1 MKVSVIGGGVA
12 GMTSAYRLMQRGHDV
27 ALYEASPYLGG
38 LVRTFEVGGTRLEA
52 FYHHLFS
59 TDTTI
64 LRLIDELG
72 YGDRMRWIDSKVG
85 WFTEGNIYP
94 FVTPLDLARFGPLP
108 LIDRVKLG
116 MMGLTLRKRD
126 DWEEFEHVTAKD
138 WIEKN
143 VSKNVFDKVWG
154 PLLHGK
160 YGEAYD
166 EIAMAWLWSKIHLRF
181 ASRKGGPLQ
190 KEQLGYLMG
199 SFAVYIEELERRLR
213 DGGVDI
219 HTGAAVER
227 ITAEGGRVT
236 GIVVSGAHVPSDA
249 VVAAVPSSIFKKMA
263 PPLTADYE
271 RRLDAVGWQFALCM
285 VITLKQPLSHIYWMN
300 IADRS
305 MPFLA
310 VVEHTNFV
318 GPENYCGN
326 HIVYISNYLTPDHE
340 YFNLSEEQ
348 LWALFEP
355 ALKQINPRFDSSWVN
370 DRWLFKGPYAQPI
383 ITTEYR
389 DKKPDHRT
397 PVEGLYLENMTQIY
411 PEDRG
416 QNYSIRMGEEV
427 AEMVESDYAARNA
440 APSQDAVA

>member
-1 MKVSVIGGGVA
+1 MKVCVIGGGVA
-12 GMTSAYRLMQRGHDV
+12 GMASAYRLMQRGHSV

-64 LRLIDELG
+64 LSLIDELG
-72 YGDRMRWIDSKVG
+72 FGDRMRWIDSKVG
-85 WFTEGNIYP
+85 WFTEGKIYP
-94 FVTPLDLARFGPLP
+94 FVTPLDLLRFSPLP
-108 LIDRVKLG
+108 LLDRAKLG

-190 KEQLGYLMG
+190 KEQLGYLTG
-199 SFAVYIEELERRLR
+199 SFALYIEELERRLR
-213 DGGVDI
+213 DGGVDV
-219 HTGAAVER
+219 HTNAPVER
-227 ITAEGGRVT
+227 ITAEGGRAS
-236 GIVVSGAHVPSDA
+236 GIVVNGTSVAADA

-263 PPLTADYE
+263 PPLTPDYE

-300 IADRS
+300 IADRD

-310 VVEHTNFV
+310 IVEHTNFV
-318 GPENYCGN
+318 GPENYGGN
-326 HIVYISNYLTPDHE
+326 HIVYISNYLEPGHE

-355 ALKQINPRFDSSWVN
+355 ALKKINPQFGPDWVTG
-370 DRWLFKGPYAQPI
+370 RWLFKGPYAQPI

-389 DKKPDHRT
+389 DKNPDHRT
-397 PVEGLYLENMTQIY
+397 PIEGLYLENMTQIY

-416 QNYSIRMGEEV
+416 QNYSIKMGEEV
-427 AEMVESDYAARNA
+427 AEMVVADYAVRGSA
-440 APSQDAVA
+440 AADAVA

>member
-12 GMTSAYRLMQRGHDV
+12 GMTTAYRLMQRGHQV

-38 LVRTFEVGGTRLEA
+38 LVRTFDVGGTRLEA

-64 LRLIDELG
+64 LELIDELG
-72 YGDRMRWIDSKVG
+72 DGDRMRWIESKVG
-85 WFTEGNIYP
+85 WFTDGKIYP
-94 FVTPLDLARFGPLP
+94 FVTPLDLARFSPLP
-108 LIDRVKLG
+108 LVDRVKLG

-166 EIAMAWLWSKIHLRF
+166 QIAMAWLWSKIHLRF

-190 KEQLGYLMG
+190 KEKLGYLMG
-199 SFAVYIEELERRLR
+199 SFSLYIEELERRLR
-213 DGGVDI
+213 AGGVDI
-219 HTGAAVER
+219 RTGAAVER
-227 ITAEGGRVT
+227 ITAEADRAT
-236 GIVVSGAHVPSDA
+236 GIDVGGTHVPSDA
-249 VVAAVPSSIFKKMA
+249 VVAAVPSSIFKKLA
-263 PPLTADYE
+263 PPLTPDYE

-310 VVEHTNFV
+310 IVEHTNFV
-318 GPENYCGN
+318 GPENYGGN
-326 HIVYISNYLTPDHE
+326 HVVYISNYLTPDHE
-340 YFNLSEEQ
+340 YFNLSEDQ

-355 ALKQINPRFDSSWVN
+355 ALKQINPRFDSTWLN

-416 QNYSIRMGEEV
+416 QNYSIKMGEEV
-427 AEMVESDYAARNA
+427 AEMVESDYAAR
-440 APSQDAVA
+440 SSVEKDAVA

>member
-1 MKVSVIGGGVA
+1 MA
-12 GMTSAYRLMQRGHDV
+12 TAYRLMQRGHSV

-52 FYHHLFS
+52 FLHHLCT
-59 TDTTI
+59 TDTTT
-64 LRLIDELG
+64 LSMIDELG
-72 YGDRMRWIDSKVG
+72 CGDRMRWIDSKVG
-85 WFTEGNIYP
+85 WFTEGRIYP
-94 FVTPLDLARFGPLP
+94 FVTPLDLVRFSPLP
-108 LIDRVKLG
+108 LIDRAKLG

-138 WIEKN
+138 WIQKN

-190 KEQLGYLMG
+190 KEQLGYLTG

-213 DGGVDI
+213 EGGVDV
-219 HTGAAVER
+219 HTNAPVER
-227 ITAEGGRVT
+227 ITAEGGRAT
-236 GIVVSGAHVPSDA
+236 GIVVNGTSVAADG

-300 IADRS
+300 IADRD

-310 VVEHTNFV
+310 IVEHTNFV
-318 GPENYCGN
+318 GPENYGGN
-326 HIVYISNYLTPDHE
+326 HIVYISNYLEPEHE
-340 YFNLSEEQ
+340 YFNLTEDQ

-355 ALKQINPRFDSSWVN
+355 ALKKINPHFGRDWVTG
-370 DRWLFKGPYAQPI
+370 RWLFKGPYAQPI

-397 PVEGLYLENMTQIY
+397 PIEGLYLENMTQIY

-416 QNYSIRMGEEV
+416 QNYSIKMGEEV
-427 AEMVESDYAARNA
+427 AAMVVADYTARGSTAA
-440 APSQDAVA
+440 DAVA

>member
-1 MKVSVIGGGVA
+1 MKVCVIGGGVA
-12 GMTSAYRLMQRGHDV
+12 GMASGYRLMQRGHSV

-64 LRLIDELG
+64 LSLIDELG
-72 YGDRMRWIDSKVG
+72 FGDRMRWIDSKVG
-85 WFTEGNIYP
+85 WFTEGKIYP
-94 FVTPLDLARFGPLP
+94 FVTPLDLLRFSPLP
-108 LIDRVKLG
+108 LLDRAKLG

-190 KEQLGYLMG
+190 KEQLGYLTG
-199 SFAVYIEELERRLR
+199 SFALYIEELERRLR
-213 DGGVDI
+213 DGGVEV
-219 HTGAAVER
+219 HTNAPVER
-227 ITAEGGRVT
+227 ITAEGGRAS
-236 GIVVSGAHVPSDA
+236 GIVVNGTSVAADA

-263 PPLTADYE
+263 PPLTPDYE

-300 IADRS
+300 IADRD

-310 VVEHTNFV
+310 IVEHTNFV
-318 GPENYCGN
+318 GPENYGGN
-326 HIVYISNYLTPDHE
+326 HIVYISNYLEPGHE
-340 YFNLSEEQ
+340 YFNLSEDQ

-355 ALKQINPRFDSSWVN
+355 ALKKINPQFGPDWVTG
-370 DRWLFKGPYAQPI
+370 RWLFKGPYAQPI

-397 PVEGLYLENMTQIY
+397 PIEGLYLENMTQIY

-416 QNYSIRMGEEV
+416 QNYSIKMGEEV
-427 AEMVESDYAARNA
+427 AAMVVADYAVRGSASA
-440 APSQDAVA
+440 DAVA